1 MQKFEYKIVTISV
14 AHLKKK
20 DFQSELSRNFDEW
33 GGEGWDLVK
42 FEPVTESWFLFD
54 RGSTTEFIVIFKRE
68 KSSGLPHVL

>member
-20 DFQSELSRNFDEW
+20 DFQSELSLNFDKW
-33 GGEGWDLVK
+33 GAEGWDLVK
-42 FEPVTESWFLFD
+42 FEPVLESWFLFD

-68 KSSGLPHVL
+68 KHS

>member
-33 GGEGWDLVK
+33 GAEGWDLVK
-42 FEPVTESWFLFD
+42 FEPVLESWFLFND
-54 RGSTTEFIVIFKRE
+54 VRTKEFIVVFKRE
-68 KSSGLPHVL
+68 KSSGRPHVL

>member
-33 GGEGWDLVK
+33 GAEGWDLVK
-42 FEPVTESWFLFD
+42 LEPVTESWFLFD

-68 KSSGLPHVL
+68 KSSGLPHVH